1 MTTLPPPG
9 LTVGYVFGSAITSQA
24 IEWSESGTGPSHA
37 TTLVAPGYV
46 IDARF
51 RGGVAMRPVSYL
63 AGSAV
68 RWFRMPAPE
77 PAVRGCIAFLQAQR
91 GQPYAWQDI
100 LAFAV
105 PAAFKAA
112 TGARHPWMCSWLQ
125 LAAEVGAG
133 ALPKPPVG
141 MERLNPLEA
150 MLMNSAAGAIEI
162 GGPQF

>member
-1 MTTLPPPG
+1 MTALPPG
-9 LTVGYVFGSAITSQA
+9 LTVGYVFGSAIASQA
-24 IEWSESGTGPSHA
+24 IEWSEAGAGPSHA
-37 TTLVAPGYV
+37 TTLARPGYV

-51 RGGVAMRPVSYL
+51 RGGVALRPVNYL

-68 RWFRMPAPE
+68 RWFRLPAPDA
-77 PAVRGCIAFLQAQR
+77 AVSACIAFLEAQR
-91 GQPYAWQDI
+91 GEPYAWQDI

-125 LAAEVGAG
+125 LAAETAG
-133 ALPKPPVG
+133 KVLPPAPVG
-141 MERLNPLEA
+141 LERLNPLEA
-150 MLMNSAAGAIEI
+150 MLMNCAAGAVEI

>member
-1 MTTLPPPG
+1 MTSSPPG
-9 LTVGYVFGSAITSQA
+9 LTVGYVFGSALASTA
-24 IEWSESGTGPSHA
+24 IEWFEAGAGPSHA

-51 RGGVAMRPVSYL
+51 RGGVDMRPVSYL

-91 GQPYAWQDI
+91 GEPYAWQDI

-125 LAAEVGAG
+125 LAAETTGKV
-133 ALPKPPVG
+133 LPPAPVG
-141 MERLNPLEA
+141 LERLNPLEA
-150 MLMNSAAGAIEI
+150 MLMNCAAGAIALP
-162 GGPQF
+162 GPIF